1 MRLLFFFFPL
11 FTLVLLIGAS
21 PNNEQLLIRLLE
33 KHSDLYARAQDAHR
47 LSSISIDGIQTQGE
61 ETFDFL
67 IWKKRPNQ
75 FRYRLSGANGDVVC
89 GYDGKNGWQR
99 TLIKGVVE
107 LTDLEGE
114 ELATIREESLFDGPL
129 TDFRDKPYNKYRLV
143 ENPDFRGVQSNTIE
157 VLESNGRRTQYTL
170 GMGSGYILKRS
181 RLNENGEVSLET
193 YYSDYRMIDGF
204 PFAYVIEN
212 RIDGEL
218 INRTE

>member
-1 MRLLFFFFPL
+1 M
-11 FTLVLLIGAS
+11 
-21 PNNEQLLIRLLE
+21 IRLLE
-33 KHSDLYARAQDAHR
+33 KHSDLYSRAQDAQR
-47 LSSISIDGIQTQGE
+47 LSSISIDGIQMQGE

-75 FRYRLSGANGDVVC
+75 FRYRLTGPNGDVVC

-99 TLIKGVVE
+99 TLINGVVE

-114 ELATIREESLFDGPL
+114 ELAMIREEAFFDGPL

-170 GMGSGYILKRS
+170 GMGTGYILKRS
-181 RLNENGEVSLET
+181 HINEDGEASLET
-193 YYSDYRMIDGF
+193 VYSDYRMVDGF
-204 PFAYVIEN
+204 PFAHVIEN

-218 INRTE
+218 INRTEIKNIVTNPGILSFYFKKPNN